1 MKRFTRIACAA
12 LGALLLVACGSR
24 EPSTR
29 GGPPTL
35 RLLTESQYRNVIA
48 DVRFLFWMLDVV
60 HDAGP
65 ILEELGVAGLRGK
78 TIAAA
83 APAPAPEAAPA
94 PATPESAAPASTQAD
109 VPPGGGCGCD
119 LTDGPRSRGEAL
131 GFTLLCL
138 GVGVGLRRRR
148 PRRANAHARS

>member
-48 DVRFLFWMLDVV
+48 DVFGEHIEVAARFDPIVRVEGLLAIG
-60 HDAGP
+60 AGRVIVGCNKP
-65 ILEELGVAGLRGK
+65 RRS
-78 TIAAA
+78 IAA
-83 APAPAPEAAPA
+83 PLKRKLHDQPIINH
-94 PATPESAAPASTQAD
+94 
-109 VPPGGGCGCD
+109 G
-119 LTDGPRSRGEAL
+119 
-131 GFTLLCL
+131 
-138 GVGVGLRRRR
+138 
-148 PRRANAHARS
+148 